1 MKKEAGEVTQQL
13 GALDALVGDL
23 GMVPTHRGPN
33 VLELEGR
40 TSMPTIWSIEDGT
53 QDVMHPRRAPC

>member
-1 MKKEAGEVTQQL
+1 MTQQL